1 MTLAAIQG
9 DETIGRSIRG
19 PSQPDFIATS
29 DARLKTNVRQFTDVQ
44 EELGQIRGVSFEWNG
59 AGVVR
64 PLRRA
69 DSYGCGK
76 WLGNC
81 DLPERRIREL
91 VTRWR
96 QA

>member
-1 MTLAAIQG
+1 M
-9 DETIGRSIRG
+9 
-19 PSQPDFIATS
+19 
-29 DARLKTNVRQFTDVQ
+29 QFTDVQ

-81 DLPERRIREL
+81 DLPERRIQEL
-91 VTRWR
+91 VTGGGKHESTPGAADKNTDI
-96 QA
+96 QIKSI